1 MRQILLLLTFAALSA
16 ASLHA
21 QIGIRAGYNMNE
33 APDWVFEGDFTSQA
47 ELLSDGYSFGIDYW
61 LPMKAYRADF
71 LPELSYGRF
80 NENAATSVQWFSF
93 FLNTHFYFLD
103 FEGDCDCPTF
113 SKSGGAFQKG
123 LFFQLS
129 PGVTYQ
135 DATVDELENVDTEGF
150 WSYSIGAGLGLDIGV
165 SDFFTI
171 TPIVSYRYFL
181 PSDWQALDVYE
192 NDDPRLPQVRSSE
205 SAINQIYA
213 GIRLGFRFDQR
224 Y

>member
-1 MRQILLLLTFAALSA
+1 MRYTLLLLAFTALSA
-16 ASLHA
+16 TTLQA
-21 QIGIRAGYNMNE
+21 QLGIRAGYNMND

-47 ELLSDGYSFGIDYW
+47 DLLSDGYSFGIDYW
-61 LPMKAYRADF
+61 LPMQSYRVDF
-71 LPELSYGRF
+71 LPELNYGRF
-80 NENAATSVQWFSF
+80 TENALTEAQWFSF

-135 DATVDELENVDTEGF
+135 NATVNELENEDTEGF

-181 PSDWQALDVYE
+181 PSDWQALGIYE
-192 NDDPRLPQVRSSE
+192 NDDPLLPQVRSSE
-205 SAINQIYA
+205 SAINQIYT
-213 GIRLGFRFDQR
+213 GVRLGFRFDQR